1 MKKIAKKK
9 SKKIAEKKGKKT
21 LQILAEASPKSFP
34 LSKILAE
41 KAEAIF
47 NTGYTVRTP
56 IGELIFI
63 IQKASSLIRVILIYK
78 SCM

>member
-1 MKKIAKKK
+1 MRKKRKNFYKFCFFQLKKIFEKFFGTKIAKKK
-9 SKKIAEKKGKKT
+9 GKKC

-47 NTGYTVRTP
+47 NTVDN
-56 IGELIFI
+56 
-63 IQKASSLIRVILIYK
+63 
-78 SCM
+78 